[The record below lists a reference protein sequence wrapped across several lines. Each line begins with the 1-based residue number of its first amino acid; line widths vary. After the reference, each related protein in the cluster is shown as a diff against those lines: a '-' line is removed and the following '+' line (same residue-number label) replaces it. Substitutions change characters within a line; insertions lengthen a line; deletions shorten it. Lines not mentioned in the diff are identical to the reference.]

1 MKLES
6 WPLIVPYTDAME
18 CNLDPSGRSMRL
30 YFGSFAMLIGLFLV
44 AITYLNIIEPW
55 GWIASSI
62 LLVAGFGSLLAASYG
77 VCMLRS
83 VLGR

>member
-1 MKLES
+1 M
-6 WPLIVPYTDAME
+6 D
-18 CNLDPSGRSMRL
+18 CNLDSSGRSLRL
-30 YFGSFAMLIGLFLV
+30 YFGSTAFLIGLFFV
-44 AITYLNIIEPW
+44 IITYLGLIDSW

-62 LLVAGFGSLLAASYG
+62 LLIAGFGSLLAASYG